1 MGGRPEEVSSDTSNI
16 LHKILTPLE
25 ERIFAWL
32 CIFGLFGSILGYFA
46 VDLYASPD
54 VSPSQVEVVSAISQ
68 DKQVTVDIRTAA
80 KEDLLLLPGIGEK
93 RAQDILDRRAQ
104 KQFESLNELL
114 EIKGIGAKTF
124 AKLLPMLV
132 PFGEAPRVET
142 ESIAPAQKTV
152 QAPAATPKSQLTNMV
167 NLNSASLDELC
178 TLPGIGVVK
187 AQAILDYRSENGVF
201 QTIEDITKV
210 KGIGAKTLEKIR
222 SRLSI

>member
-1 MGGRPEEVSSDTSNI
+1 MGGRPEEVSSDIHNI

-46 VDLYASPD
+46 VDLYAAPEATL
-54 VSPSQVEVVSAISQ
+54 SQEEVVSTFSQ
-68 DKQVTVDIRTAA
+68 DKQVTVDIRTAG
-80 KEDLLLLPGIGEK
+80 KEDLMLLPGIGEK

-104 KQFESLNELL
+104 KQFTSLNELL
-114 EIKGIGAKTF
+114 EIKGIGPKTF
-124 AKLLPMLV
+124 AKLLPLLV

-142 ESIAPAQKTV
+142 EITTPAEKTKK
-152 QAPAATPKSQLTNMV
+152 AETATPKTQLTNVV
-167 NLNSASLDELC
+167 NLNSATLDELC
-178 TLPGIGVVK
+178 TLPGIGAVK
-187 AQAILDYRSENGVF
+187 AQAILDYRSQNGAF